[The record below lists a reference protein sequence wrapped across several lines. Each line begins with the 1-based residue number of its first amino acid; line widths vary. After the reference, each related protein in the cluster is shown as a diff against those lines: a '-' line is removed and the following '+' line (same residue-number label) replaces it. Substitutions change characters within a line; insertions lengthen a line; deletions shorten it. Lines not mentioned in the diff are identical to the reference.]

1 MLVTG
6 TRLGTVRRYD
16 TRAQRKPTD
25 DWKVA
30 REGGISTVAPGG
42 SEQYVHLT
50 YHAAWLTNSEL
61 FFSDRS
67 GLLASL
73 DLRTGKVAYTLPVS
87 STPQY
92 LLPISA
98 EGRDTKVGLGS
109 ISSDATFR
117 LHATS
122 GVERTGNRGD
132 KEKWTRGIVSVAGG
146 VGGQGIWRG
155 WGEMEEE
162 KPEKVRKEGEEGEDD
177 SEDEEVDEEEVWGEM
192 SEVEDNGEEES
203 GSEEEEEEEPVK
215 TKKRRQA

>member
-1 MLVTG
+1 M
-6 TRLGTVRRYD
+6 Y
-16 TRAQRKPTD
+16 
-25 DWKVA
+25 
-30 REGGISTVAPGG
+30 
-42 SEQYVHLT
+42 
-50 YHAAWLTNSEL
+50 SEL

-92 LLPISA
+92 LLPIPA
-98 EGRDTKVGLGS
+98 GGRDTKVGLGS

-146 VGGQGIWRG
+146 VGGEGIWRG

-162 KPEKVRKEGEEGEDD
+162 KPEKVRKEGEEDEDE
-177 SEDEEVDEEEVWGEM
+177 SEDEEVDEEEVWEEM
-192 SEVEDNGEEES
+192 SEVEDAGEEASDEEDDEK
-203 GSEEEEEEEPVK
+203 EEEQEQPVK

>member
-1 MLVTG
+1 M
-6 TRLGTVRRYD
+6 
-16 TRAQRKPTD
+16 
-25 DWKVA
+25 
-30 REGGISTVAPGG
+30 
-42 SEQYVHLT
+42 
-50 YHAAWLTNSEL
+50 
-61 FFSDRS
+61 
-67 GLLASL
+67 LASL
-73 DLRTGKVAYTLPVS
+73 DLRNGKVAYTLPVS

-146 VGGQGIWRG
+146 IGGQGICRG

-162 KPEKVRKEGEEGEDD
+162 KPEKVRKEGEEDGDE
-177 SEDEEVDEEEVWGEM
+177 SEDEDVDEEEVWGEM
-192 SEVEDNGEEES
+192 SEVEDHGEEES
-203 GSEEEEEEEPVK
+203 GSEDEEEEEEEPVK

>member
-1 MLVTG
+1 V
-6 TRLGTVRRYD
+6 V
-16 TRAQRKPTD
+16 QS
-25 DWKVA
+25 
-30 REGGISTVAPGG
+30 ST
-42 SEQYVHLT
+42 STSHLA
-50 YHAAWLTNSEL
+50 YAAWLTTSEL

-162 KPEKVRKEGEEGEDD
+162 KPEKVRKEGEEDGDE

-203 GSEEEEEEEPVK
+203 GSEDEEEEEPVK

>member
-1 MLVTG
+1 MV
-6 TRLGTVRRYD
+6 
-16 TRAQRKPTD
+16 Q
-25 DWKVA
+25 
-30 REGGISTVAPGG
+30 
-42 SEQYVHLT
+42 LT
-50 YHAAWLTNSEL
+50 TSEL

-87 STPQY
+87 STPHH
-92 LLPISA
+92 LLAIPR

-122 GVERTGNRGD
+122 GVERQGNRGD

-146 VGGQGIWRG
+146 VGGQGVWRG

-162 KPEKVRKEGEEGEDD
+162 KPERKEGEEGE
-177 SEDEEVDEEEVWGEM
+177 SGDEEEEGDEEEVWEEM
-192 SEVEDNGEEES
+192 SEVEDDGQEES
-203 GSEEEEEEEPVK
+203 EEDEDEEEEDEPVK